1 VSPEGFS
8 DTLPAVDGRAAASGL
23 RVVRAAG
30 LREIAWKNGGG
41 VTREIAIHPEGAGM
55 DDFLW
60 RASAADIDAPGPFSR
75 WEGFDRVLFV
85 TRGGPVR
92 LAREDT
98 GQSVVLS
105 AGQGFC
111 FAGETPYRCDELSG
125 GPVRDFNLML
135 RRSRALGRVQAWRG
149 SLVRHLAPGHWLCHG
164 YRGTYEFE
172 ISDRSG
178 RDVLEAGDTAHL
190 SVASG
195 EHPILR
201 MVPRSNDAGL
211 IIAWIEAA

>member
-1 VSPEGFS
+1 TIVSPEGFS

-111 FAGETPYRCDELSG
+111 FAGETPHRCDELSG
-125 GPVRDFNLML
+125 GPVRDYILML
-135 RRSRALGRVQAWRG
+135 RRSRALSRVQVWLG
-149 SLVRHLAPGHWLCHG
+149 SFVRHLAMGHWLSNEYG
-164 YRGTYEFE
+164 GTFELE
-172 ISDRSG
+172 ISYRSG
-178 RDVLEAGDTAHL
+178 RDVLEDGETAHL
-190 SVASG
+190 SEASG
-195 EHPILR
+195 EL
-201 MVPRSNDAGL
+201 
-211 IIAWIEAA
+211 